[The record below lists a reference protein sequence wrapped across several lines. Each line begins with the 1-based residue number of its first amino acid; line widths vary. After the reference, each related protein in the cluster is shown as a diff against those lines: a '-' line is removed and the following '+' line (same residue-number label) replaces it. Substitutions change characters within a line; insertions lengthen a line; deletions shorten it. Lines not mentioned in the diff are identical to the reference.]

1 MCRIVETAP
10 CPRPLDAE
18 TDSAGEGTDTK
29 ETTDI
34 MSPDPDVAMDTSG
47 VVPGERDQTLD
58 TEKIEII
65 ASSLE
70 EICTFLNQ
78 AQQLIVSARFLSIP
92 VLRSSIR

>member
-1 MCRIVETAP
+1 MSLCRIVETAP
-10 CPRPLDAE
+10 CPRPLEVE

-34 MSPDPDVAMDTSG
+34 LSPDPDVAMDTSG

-78 AQQLIVSARFLSIP
+78 AQQLIVSA
-92 VLRSSIR
+92 